1 MALVCSLLGEVTKGT
16 LMKVLLGALNGALLV
31 VNSYFYETTGEWFS
45 LVAAAAALF
54 AIGFMAAAE
63 TVR

>member
-1 MALVCSLLGEVTKGT
+1 
-16 LMKVLLGALNGALLV
+16 MKVLLGALNGALLV